1 MRDKTKKSVVP
12 HGSALPFRR
21 GIRLRPPGI
30 GYFAF
35 LLKFGDLYT
44 FGKREIRNE
53 KRERRKAERPEG
65 LVHAASSALFHP
77 SSFILH
83 PLMVTYLRFINPFKR
98 YPGALVGTGICT
110 LFFVVLNAISLWLIA
125 PVLTIIFLPGKN
137 TAPAAISSGGLQGL
151 YETIKAWSW
160 QLMGG
165 NDPLHALPRLCIALI
180 VIFALKNLFAYGQ
193 LHYASFVE
201 QRMIRDLRDLL
212 FGHLARLPYRY
223 YDQRPT
229 GELMSSVMNDVS
241 AISVTFQ
248 RAFTQALRDPLT
260 VLSLL
265 VVLISIS
272 WELTLMSL
280 IIAPLFG
287 YVYRV
292 TGQSLK
298 RKSARIQAKLG
309 EISSHLQEAIS
320 GARLIKAFGTER
332 HESARFSRLSHEL
345 YGHGLR
351 LARLERLAPPLSESI
366 GGMIIALVLLFGGQK
381 VLTGKML
388 DAEDFIRFI
397 VVLFAILAPVRN
409 IGQIHNSLQIGAA
422 AGARINDILTEPE
435 EVMESGA
442 HDLQS
447 VERGIHFEHVSF
459 RYDTSPDW
467 VLKDIHLEIGRHE
480 KIALVGRSGSGKSTL
495 ANLIPRFYDPQQG
508 QILLDGIP
516 AHDYTLPSL
525 RRAVSTVS
533 QDVFLFNETVRYNIA
548 YGLNTVDD
556 ARLNEVLRRAQAMD
570 FVSAMPH
577 GLETVVGERGL
588 QLSGG
593 QRQRLA
599 IARALLRNSPILI
612 FDEAT
617 SALDSESERLIQNA
631 LDELFRE
638 RTVII
643 IAHRLSSIL
652 YADRVV
658 LMDAGRIVAAGK
670 HRELLQSSPLY
681 QTLMP
686 LYEQSANA

>member
-1 MRDKTKKSVVP
+1 
-12 HGSALPFRR
+12 
-21 GIRLRPPGI
+21 
-30 GYFAF
+30 
-35 LLKFGDLYT
+35 
-44 FGKREIRNE
+44 
-53 KRERRKAERPEG
+53 
-65 LVHAASSALFHP
+65 
-77 SSFILH
+77 
-83 PLMVTYLRFINPFKR
+83 MVTYLRFINPFKR

-110 LFFVVLNAISLWLIA
+110 LLFVVLNALSLWLVA

-137 TAPAAISSGGLQGL
+137 TAPAAITSGGLQGL
-151 YETIKAWSW
+151 YETFKAWSW
-160 QLMGG
+160 QMMGG
-165 NDPLHALPRLCIALI
+165 SDPVHALPRLCVALI
-180 VIFALKNLFAYGQ
+180 IIFALKNVFAYGQ

-223 YDQRPT
+223 YDKRPT
-229 GELMSSVMNDVS
+229 GELMSNVMNDVN

-248 RAFTQALRDPLT
+248 RALTQLLRDPLT

-272 WELTLMSL
+272 WELTLMAL

-287 YVYRV
+287 YVYRA

-309 EISSHLQEAIS
+309 ELTAHLQEAIS
-320 GARLIKAFGTER
+320 GARLIKAFSTER
-332 HESARFSRLSHEL
+332 HETVRFSRLSHEL
-345 YGHGLR
+345 YGHALR

-366 GGMIIALVLLFGGQK
+366 GVVIIALVLLFGGQK
-381 VLTGKML
+381 VLTGKLL

-409 IGQIHNSLQIGAA
+409 IGTIHNSLQIGSA
-422 AGARINDILTEPE
+422 AGARLNDVLAEPE
-435 EVMESGA
+435 EVMDSGS
-442 HDLQS
+442 HELTS
-447 VERGIHFEHVSF
+447 VDRGIRFEQVSF

-467 VLKDIHLEIGRHE
+467 VLKDIQLEIGRHE

-508 QILLDGIP
+508 QILFDGIP
-516 AHDYTLPSL
+516 ARDYTLPSL
-525 RRAVSTVS
+525 RSAVSTVS

-548 YGLNTVDD
+548 YGLDVVND
-556 ARLNEVLRRAQAMD
+556 ARLMDVLRRAQAMD
-570 FVSAMPH
+570 FVTAMPN
-577 GLETVVGERGL
+577 GLDTVVGERGL

-599 IARALLRNSPILI
+599 IARAMLRNSPILI

-617 SALDSESERLIQNA
+617 SALDSESERHIQHA

-638 RTVII
+638 RTVVI

-658 LMDAGRIVAAGK
+658 LMDNGRIVATGK
-670 HRELLQSSPLY
+670 HRELLQSIPLY

-686 LYEQSANA
+686 LYEQSATA